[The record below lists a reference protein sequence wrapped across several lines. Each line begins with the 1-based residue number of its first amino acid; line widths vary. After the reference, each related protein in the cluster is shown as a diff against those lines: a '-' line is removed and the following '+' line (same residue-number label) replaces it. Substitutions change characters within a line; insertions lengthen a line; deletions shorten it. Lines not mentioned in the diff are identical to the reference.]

1 MIDQVNSQFTFV
13 VKKTNELS
21 EEEIDEINKLFNEI
35 FNINSQTLRTKE
47 EFRKKFLNNFLKFSF
62 HSLMKLNNEIVGCYH
77 VIPYEFNFFL
87 QRNYLV
93 NR

>member
-47 EFRKKFLNNFLKFSF
+47 ELFFCMNWVFSANIGLTPRRIKSDTSFLRDTIDAIAGFISSTSLALK
-62 HSLMKLNNEIVGCYH
+62 
-77 VIPYEFNFFL
+77 
-87 QRNYLV
+87 
-93 NR
+93 